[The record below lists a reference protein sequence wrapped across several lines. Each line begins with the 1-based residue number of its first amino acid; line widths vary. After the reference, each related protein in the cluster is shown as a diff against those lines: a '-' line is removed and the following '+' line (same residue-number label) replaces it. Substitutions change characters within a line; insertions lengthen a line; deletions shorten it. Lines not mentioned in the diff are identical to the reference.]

1 LVSKAW
7 CNIAQP
13 LLYRTFLKIE
23 ETDPSID
30 HMEYDEAKIEAME
43 ARGIN
48 IQTISAEKFE
58 YTGYRK
64 PIPLE
69 MFIRTMID
77 RPDLAE

>member
-1 LVSKAW
+1 
-7 CNIAQP
+7 
-13 LLYRTFLKIE
+13 
-23 ETDPSID
+23 
-30 HMEYDEAKIEAME
+30 MEYDEAKIEAME